1 MDTVDLKITVG
12 GAFIP
17 SLAGKNRRVLT
28 WDGGWVYWMRKV
40 EKNKIDVH
48 FLRQAAI
55 HGFVYVNVKVPR
67 GFSCWY
73 KQKGKSWVNGKR
85 ELVDGEVNGFLES
98 VNKEGACEMYVTS
111 HEPIEGTNKTPFK
124 CIAGNELTPAQR
136 KELKKRFG
144 GPKVYKPS
152 PELSKPTEEEP
163 FRKIPRLKGIVIH
176 DREAEERLPRAEK
189 VNANTHK
196 GKGKL
201 TAADKGKAKV
211 GDETGNFANLVRKIK
226 ERVRSLS
233 DVSDVFTDEDG
244 DTESSD
250 SELSNFELEVDE
262 GEEDL
267 YSDDDEQWLKKNLDH
282 INSEVKGSLRGV
294 TEGGDQSD
302 DEDTGFDIKRNLQ
315 KIEVRVE
322 EEAACDSDELKSV
335 EGDSD
340 DDQGS
345 VTWFNPETDF
355 ERAIKFV
362 VGKRFSYVQTMRKAL
377 RQHAIENRYEY
388 YLLHN
393 DSKRLTAYC
402 KRKCKCVYN
411 KNSCRIVKCTCSK
424 GVRCRFKFYEKRLV
438 KSEAWQIKTLRLKHR
453 CVRSKMNNKVTAEFL
468 ADRYLEEF
476 RGNPRWKI
484 KQIQDRALNDLGI
497 KITYSKAWLARSRVK
512 LIIYGSSSEQY
523 SKVWDYGKALLKW
536 NPGSECNVVVDDI
549 NQIERPIF
557 MRMFVCLAA
566 LRDGFI
572 SGCRPVIGVDGCHLK
587 GAYPGKI
594 LVAVG
599 KDGNN
604 AIFPIAWATAEIENK
619 DNWCWFLESLLKA
632 LCVYD
637 QGDGLTFMSDRQKG
651 LIEAFADVAPKA
663 ELRFCVRHI
672 WSNFKLK
679 FHGATFKELF
689 WAAARAS
696 TLFEFEVAMES
707 INFLDEEAYQW
718 LSNIDPQHWS
728 RHAFSTNCKSNM
740 LLNNM
745 CETFN
750 AVIRDAR
757 DKPILTQME
766 WLRRYMTKR
775 SNDKWEAAKSWE
787 GLLTPFV
794 NKVFD
799 GLEKYAMTCEVTAS
813 RDEIYEVK
821 YKDD

>member
-1 MDTVDLKITVG
+1 MT
-12 GAFIP
+12 
-17 SLAGKNRRVLT
+17 
-28 WDGGWVYWMRKV
+28 
-40 EKNKIDVH
+40 
-48 FLRQAAI
+48 
-55 HGFVYVNVKVPR
+55 
-67 GFSCWY
+67 
-73 KQKGKSWVNGKR
+73 
-85 ELVDGEVNGFLES
+85 
-98 VNKEGACEMYVTS
+98 
-111 HEPIEGTNKTPFK
+111 
-124 CIAGNELTPAQR
+124 
-136 KELKKRFG
+136 
-144 GPKVYKPS
+144 
-152 PELSKPTEEEP
+152 
-163 FRKIPRLKGIVIH
+163 
-176 DREAEERLPRAEK
+176 ERLRR
-189 VNANTHK
+189 
-196 GKGKL
+196 
-201 TAADKGKAKV
+201 DKGKAKV

-226 ERVRSLS
+226 ERVRSLV
-233 DVSDVFTDEDG
+233 DNSDVFSDEDG

-250 SELSNFELEVDE
+250 SELSDFELEVDE

-302 DEDTGFDIKRNLQ
+302 DEDTGFDIERNLQ

-335 EGDSD
+335 EGDLD
-340 DDQGS
+340 DDQGI

-362 VGKRFSYVQTMRKAL
+362 VGQRFSDVQTMRKAL

-424 GVRCRFKFYEKRLV
+424 GVRCRFKFYATRLV

-497 KITYSKAWLARSRVK
+497 KITYSKAWLARSRAK

-536 NPGSECNVVVDDI
+536 NPGSECNVTSNWGGWVPSKRGI
-549 NQIERPIF
+549 PWQ
-557 MRMFVCLAA
+557 
-566 LRDGFI
+566 
-572 SGCRPVIGVDGCHLK
+572 
-587 GAYPGKI
+587 I

-651 LIEAFADVAPKA
+651 LIEAFAGVAPKA
-663 ELRFCVRHI
+663 ELRFCVRRI

-707 INFLDEEAYQW
+707 INFLDEEEYQW

-728 RHAFSTNCKSNM
+728 RHAFSINCKSNM

-766 WLRRYMTKR
+766 WLRRYMMKR
-775 SNDKWEAAKSWE
+775 SNDK
-787 GLLTPFV
+787 
-794 NKVFD
+794 
-799 GLEKYAMTCEVTAS
+799 
-813 RDEIYEVK
+813 
-821 YKDD
+821 